1 LLAAGTTKQYP
12 AGQVLVREGDS
23 SNFVIILLDGVVK
36 ATGVTSDGKEALLAI
51 RVGGDIVGEFAALDD
66 RPRSATLITC
76 GVVVGCMIK
85 QADFL
90 TVLKRDPAMAHAV
103 NRSIL
108 AKMRAADERR
118 MDFAG
123 YEAPIRLA
131 RVLRELA
138 VRYGDQ
144 SDSRVK
150 ISWPLTQPELASLAA
165 VAEPTAHKVL
175 RKLRESGVIATGYR
189 SLTVL
194 DLTELDRI
202 AGV

>member
-1 LLAAGTTKQYP
+1 MVVQRSAGGTGPEEGLGGREMDKRVPVPVLRQHRKGTWRWPSSSLLCSLDQASRERLLAAGTTKQYP

-103 NRSIL
+103 NRPIL

-118 MDFAG
+118 MDVAG
-123 YEAPIRLA
+123 YEAPIRL
-131 RVLRELA
+131 
-138 VRYGDQ
+138 
-144 SDSRVK
+144 
-150 ISWPLTQPELASLAA
+150 
-165 VAEPTAHKVL
+165 
-175 RKLRESGVIATGYR
+175 
-189 SLTVL
+189 
-194 DLTELDRI
+194 
-202 AGV
+202 